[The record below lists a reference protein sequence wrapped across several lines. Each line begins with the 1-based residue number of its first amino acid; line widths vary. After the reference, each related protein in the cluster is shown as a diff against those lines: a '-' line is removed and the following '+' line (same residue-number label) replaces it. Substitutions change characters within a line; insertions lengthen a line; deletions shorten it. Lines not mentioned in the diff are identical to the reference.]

1 MIAQAALRFSQCI
14 HRQSQGQLCL
24 HLRSTGQHQLVQRA
38 AGLRYPIY
46 RMLFVNSMA
55 PLRSKNKE
63 RRRSESGVTL
73 LELII
78 ATGILMVLAT
88 AALPV
93 VHMSVQRTKEAQLH
107 KALREIRDAIDH
119 YKDYA
124 DRNLIRV
131 EVGSEGYPPDLDTLV
146 KPLQIGA
153 GSDRKVRFLRRIPVD
168 PMTGRAEW
176 NLQSVQDDP
185 DSTSWG
191 GNNVFDVHSKSQG
204 TALDGTKYAEW

>member
-1 MIAQAALRFSQCI
+1 LQ
-14 HRQSQGQLCL
+14 
-24 HLRSTGQHQLVQRA
+24 
-38 AGLRYPIY
+38 PEN
-46 RMLFVNSMA
+46 RM
-55 PLRSKNKE
+55 RG
-63 RRRSESGVTL
+63 RSESGVTL

-78 ATGILMVLAT
+78 ASSILLVLAT

-93 VHMSVQRTKEAQLH
+93 VRFSVQRTKEAKLH

-131 EVGSEGYPPDLDTLV
+131 EVGSEGYPPDLETLV
-146 KPLQIGA
+146 KPIQIGA
-153 GSDRKVRFLRRIPVD
+153 GSDRKARFLRRIPVD

-191 GNNVFDVHSKSQG
+191 GKNVFDVHSKSQG
-204 TALDGTKYAEW
+204 TALDGTRYAVW